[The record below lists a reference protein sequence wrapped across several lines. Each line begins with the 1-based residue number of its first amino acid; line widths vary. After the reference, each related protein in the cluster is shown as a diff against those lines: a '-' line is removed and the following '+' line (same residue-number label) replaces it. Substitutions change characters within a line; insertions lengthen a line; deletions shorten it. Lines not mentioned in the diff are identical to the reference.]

1 MRSRSSTR
9 YRRHL
14 LETCQRAPTSQRCRR
29 AVLRAPKGTRV
40 NGRLPRSGKLRKSQL
55 MRNARGR
62 IVSRRKSKRQ
72 KDAYDEGAYD
82 EGVHPLRLWNEA
94 ARAVLDD
101 VVAGR
106 GYDED
111 FDASYVPY

>member
-1 MRSRSSTR
+1 MRSKSSAR
-9 YRRHL
+9 YRRRL

-72 KDAYDEGAYD
+72 KDAYDEG
-82 EGVHPLRLWNEA
+82 VHPLRLWNEA

-101 VVAGR
+101 VAAGR

-111 FDASYVPY
+111 FDASYVPF